1 MGKGNPIK
9 KILKAPKKLIGE
21 ITGRNDLLKAQKKQQ
36 EAQKKQLEKEEA
48 EAKALEAKRAA
59 DEEFNRKTAQDIA
72 TMEQNRKNAALNNLE
87 SSGMDDVQ
95 TDFSKST
102 ITSILKD
109 KDEEDELLSSFRQYG
124 R

>member
-9 KILKAPKKLIGE
+9 KILKAPSKIIGKV
-21 ITGRNDLLKAQKKQQ
+21 TGRSDLLKAQKKQQ
-36 EAQKKQLEKEEA
+36 AAQKQQLEKEEA

-59 DEEFNRKTAQDIA
+59 DEEFNRKNAQDIA

>member
-9 KILKAPKKLIGE
+9 KILKAPSKIIGE
-21 ITGRNDLLKAQKKQQ
+21 VTGRSDLLKAQKKQE
-36 EAQKKQLEKEEA
+36 EAQKKQLKKEEA

-59 DEEFNRKTAQDIA
+59 DEEFNRKNAQDIA

-87 SSGMDDVQ
+87 SSGTDDVK

-109 KDEEDELLSSFRQYG
+109 KDEEDDLLSSFRRYG

>member
-21 ITGRNDLLKAQKKQQ
+21 VTGRSDLLRAQKKQE

-48 EAKALEAKRAA
+48 EAKALEKKRAA
-59 DEEFNRKTAQDIA
+59 DEEFNRKTAQEIA
-72 TMEQNRKNAALNNLE
+72 TIEQNRKNAALNNLE
-87 SSGMDDVQ
+87 SAGMAEVQ
-95 TDFSKST
+95 TDFSKSA
-102 ITSILKD
+102 INSILKD
-109 KDEEDELLSSFRQYG
+109 KDEEDDLLSSFRRYG

>member
-9 KILKAPKKLIGE
+9 KILKAPSKIIGKV
-21 ITGRNDLLKAQKKQQ
+21 TGQSDLLKAQKKQE

-59 DEEFNRKTAQDIA
+59 DEEFNRKNAQDIA

-87 SSGMDDVQ
+87 SAGMDEVQ

-109 KDEEDELLSSFRQYG
+109 KDEEDDLLSSFRQYG

>member
-9 KILKAPKKLIGE
+9 KILKAPSKIIGKV
-21 ITGRNDLLKAQKKQQ
+21 TGQSDLLKAQKKQQ
-36 EAQKKQLEKEEA
+36 KAQEAQLKKEEA

-59 DEEFNRKTAQDIA
+59 DEEFNRKNAQDIA

-87 SSGMDDVQ
+87 SSGMDDVK

-109 KDEEDELLSSFRQYG
+109 KDEEDDLLSSFRKYG

>member
-9 KILKAPKKLIGE
+9 KILKAPRKIIGKV
-21 ITGRNDLLKAQKKQQ
+21 TGRSDLLKAQKKQM

-59 DEEFNRKTAQDIA
+59 DEEFNRKTAQEIA
-72 TMEQNRKNAALNNLE
+72 TLEQNRKNSALNNLE
-87 SSGMDDVQ
+87 SAGMDEVQ
-95 TDFSKST
+95 TDFSKSA
-102 ITSILKD
+102 INSILKD
-109 KDEEDELLSSFRQYG
+109 KDEEDDLLNSFRQYG

>member
-9 KILKAPKKLIGE
+9 KILKAPRKIIGE
-21 ITGRNDLLKAQKKQQ
+21 VTGRSDLLKAQKKQ
-36 EAQKKQLEKEEA
+36 EETQKKQLKKEEA
-48 EAKALEAKRAA
+48 EARALEAKRAA
-59 DEEFNRKTAQDIA
+59 DEEFNRKNAQDIA

-87 SSGMDDVQ
+87 SSGTDDVK

-109 KDEEDELLSSFRQYG
+109 KDEEDDLLSSFRQYG

>member
-9 KILKAPKKLIGE
+9 AILKAPKKLIGE
-21 ITGRNDLLKAQKKQQ
+21 ITGKSDLLKSQKKQQ
-36 EAQKKQLEKEEA
+36 EAQKAQLKKEEA
-48 EAKALEAKRAA
+48 EAKALEEKRKS

-87 SSGMDDVQ
+87 SSGLDDVK

-109 KDEEDELLSSFRQYG
+109 KDEEDDLLSSFRRYG

>member
-9 KILKAPKKLIGE
+9 KILKAQTKLLGE
-21 ITGRNDLLKAQKKQQ
+21 ITGQSDLLKAQKKQQ

-48 EAKALEAKRAA
+48 EAKALEAKQKS
-59 DEEFNRKTAQDIA
+59 DEEFNRKSAQEVA

-87 SSGMDDVQ
+87 SAGMDEVQ
-95 TDFSKST
+95 TDFSKSA
-102 ITSILKD
+102 INSILKD
-109 KDEEDELLSSFRQYG
+109 KDEEDDLLSSFRQYG

>member
-9 KILKAPKKLIGE
+9 AILKAPSKLLGE
-21 ITGRNDLLKAQKKQQ
+21 ITGKNDLLKSQKRQE

-48 EAKALEAKRAA
+48 EAKALEEKRKS
-59 DEEFNRKTAQDIA
+59 DEEFNRKTAQEIA

-87 SSGMDDVQ
+87 SSGMDDVK
-95 TDFSKST
+95 TDFSKSA
-102 ITSILKD
+102 ITSLLKD
-109 KDEEDELLSSFRQYG
+109 KDEEDDLLNSFRQYG

>member
-21 ITGRNDLLKAQKKQQ
+21 ITGKSDLLKAQKKQE

-48 EAKALEAKRAA
+48 EAKALEAKQKS
-59 DEEFNRKTAQDIA
+59 DEEFNRKSAQEIA
-72 TMEQNRKNAALNNLE
+72 TLEQNRKNSALNNLE
-87 SSGMDDVQ
+87 SAGMDEVQ
-95 TDFSKST
+95 TDFSKSA
-102 ITSILKD
+102 INSILKD
-109 KDEEDELLSSFRQYG
+109 KDEEDDLLNSFRRYG

>member
-9 KILKAPKKLIGE
+9 KILKAPSKIIGE
-21 ITGRNDLLKAQKKQQ
+21 VTGRSDLLKAQKKQV
-36 EAQKKQLEKEEA
+36 EAQKKQLKKEEA

-59 DEEFNRKTAQDIA
+59 DEEFNRKNAQDIA

-87 SSGMDDVQ
+87 SAGMDEVQ

-109 KDEEDELLSSFRQYG
+109 KDEEDDLLSSFRRYG

>member
-9 KILKAPKKLIGE
+9 KILKAPSKIIGKV
-21 ITGRNDLLKAQKKQQ
+21 TGQSDLLKAQKKQV

-48 EAKALEAKRAA
+48 EAKALEKKRAA
-59 DEEFNRKTAQDIA
+59 DEEFNRKTAQEIA

-87 SSGMDDVQ
+87 SSGMDDVK

-109 KDEEDELLSSFRQYG
+109 KDEEDDLLSSFRRYG